1 MLIQTESL
9 AVINT
14 ATAAFVPVRDEND
27 NVYHYEV
34 VTPSL
39 RSLCTITPRECE
51 VILLMEAIAAITD
64 TLYGKVLRT
73 REWGVVNDSLNYRY
87 GRVLAEKVTGSAS
100 GDSELVK
107 WLRAKVESAKDGPA
121 ENKID
126 VMTMLDNLAKDRE
139 FFDMTEEGR
148 KIIHD
153 LLLSFIGGGERIK
166 TILERWND
174 IFVDLPF

>member
-14 ATAAFVPVRDEND
+14 ATVSFIPVTDISD
-27 NVYHYEV
+27 NVDHYDV

-39 RSLCTITPRECE
+39 RPMCSVTPRECE
-51 VILLMEAIAAITD
+51 VILLMEAAAD
-64 TLYGKVLRT
+64 SGDMMCGKVLRT
-73 REWGVVNDSLNYRY
+73 REWGVVNGSLNYRY
-87 GRVLAEKVTGSAS
+87 GRILAEKATGSAS
-100 GDSELVK
+100 GGSELAK

-126 VMTMLDNLAKDRE
+126 VMIMLENLAKDQE
-139 FFDMTEEGR
+139 FFDMTEEGK
-148 KIIHD
+148 KIIRD
-153 LLLSFIGGGERIK
+153 VTLTYIDSGNRIK
-166 TILERWND
+166 TILERWDD